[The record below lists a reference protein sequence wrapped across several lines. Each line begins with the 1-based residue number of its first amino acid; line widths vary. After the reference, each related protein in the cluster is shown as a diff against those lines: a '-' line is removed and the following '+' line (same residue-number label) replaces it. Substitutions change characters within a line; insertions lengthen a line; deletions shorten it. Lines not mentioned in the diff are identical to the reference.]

1 MKFEF
6 SGDTQNGILK
16 YLFNTYRNDY
26 QNQVLSYSTS
36 QGVGYESTC
45 ATDFNPL
52 SYWHIIDHSPIGQY
66 LVIHLPNYYIKMDGY
81 SITTSRFD
89 ASDGTAHPK
98 NWGFDASNDNETW
111 FHQRNISDTTEIMN
125 HANATIYVPWNF
137 GTYKYFRLMMTGEQ
151 HDKQGK
157 NGCDIT
163 QVEFF
168 GELLTYI
175 PRTNLC
181 TQTTKTRFISFL
193 LFTIFL
199 QE

>member
-6 SGDTQNGILK
+6 TGDTQNGILK

-66 LVIHLPNYYIKMDGY
+66 LVIYLPNYYIKMDGY
-81 SITTSRFD
+81 SITTSHFD
-89 ASDGTAHPK
+89 ASDETSHPK

-111 FHQRNISDTTEIMN
+111 FH
-125 HANATIYVPWNF
+125 
-137 GTYKYFRLMMTGEQ
+137 
-151 HDKQGK
+151 
-157 NGCDIT
+157 
-163 QVEFF
+163 
-168 GELLTYI
+168 
-175 PRTNLC
+175 
-181 TQTTKTRFISFL
+181 
-193 LFTIFL
+193 
-199 QE
+199 